1 MKYGIIFST
10 ASALF
15 VILAQSRGGLF
26 FFFLWP
32 ALSFA
37 IVASGY
43 FYFGPRVYGKSKRGI
58 LSPVTMFLL
67 LPYLLY
73 SWSVWYGVRLVK
85 RESAYDQLTENV
97 FIGRRLM
104 SHELPE
110 HIDHVVDLTCEF
122 SEPKRLRSRSYHSFQ
137 ILDGFVPTCDQLCK
151 WVETTARLSGDVYI
165 HCAEGHGRTGL
176 FVAALLLYRGDFQ
189 TVDDALQFTKSKRPR
204 VRLGQRQLAVLKFA
218 QAELPSNS

>member
-1 MKYGIIFST
+1 MKYGIIFSV
-10 ASALF
+10 ASVLF
-15 VILAQSRGGLF
+15 AVLAKSRGDLY

-43 FYFGPRVYGKSKRGI
+43 FCFGPRVYGKSQRGI
-58 LSPVTMFLL
+58 LSPVKVFLL

-85 RESAYDQLTENV
+85 RESAYDQLSENV

-122 SEPKRLRSRSYHSFQ
+122 TEPKRLRSRSYHSFQ

-151 WVETTARLSGDVYI
+151 WVETTARLSGNVYI

-176 FVAALLLYRGDFQ
+176 FAAALLLHRDDFQ
-189 TVDDALQFTKSKRPR
+189 TVDDALQFIKSRRPL
-204 VRLGQRQLAVLKFA
+204 VRIGRQQLAVLNLVQTTFR
-218 QAELPSNS
+218 SNS